1 MIYFTA
7 KHDLISSKDSYLFM
21 KFVCALPAP
30 VFMTG
35 DGIAWNGGC
44 FYIISAKNKTKVL
57 IFSQRLLRM
66 NKKQN
71 FMQCIPAE
79 GGLLL

>member
-7 KHDLISSKDSYLFM
+7 KYDLISSKDSYLFM
-21 KFVCALPAP
+21 KFVCAPPAAKVLFFNLP
-30 VFMTG
+30 
-35 DGIAWNGGC
+35 
-44 FYIISAKNKTKVL
+44 AKNKTKVL
-57 IFSQRLLRM
+57 IFSLPMLRM

-71 FMQCIPAE
+71 FMQYIPAE

>member
-7 KHDLISSKDSYLFM
+7 KYDLISSKDSYLFM
-21 KFVCALPAP
+21 KFMCALPAAKVP
-30 VFMTG
+30 FF
-35 DGIAWNGGC
+35 NLP
-44 FYIISAKNKTKVL
+44 AKNKTKVL
-57 IFSQRLLRM
+57 IFSRPMLRM

>member
-1 MIYFTA
+1 
-7 KHDLISSKDSYLFM
+7 M

-30 VFMTG
+30 KVLFF
-35 DGIAWNGGC
+35 NLP
-44 FYIISAKNKTKVL
+44 AKNKTKVL

-71 FMQCIPAE
+71 FMQYIPAE

>member
-1 MIYFTA
+1 
-7 KHDLISSKDSYLFM
+7 M

-30 VFMTG
+30 KVLFF
-35 DGIAWNGGC
+35 NLPV
-44 FYIISAKNKTKVL
+44 KNKTKVL

-71 FMQCIPAE
+71 FMQCISAE

>member
-30 VFMTG
+30 KVLFF
-35 DGIAWNGGC
+35 NLP
-44 FYIISAKNKTKVL
+44 AKNKTKVL

>member
-1 MIYFTA
+1 
-7 KHDLISSKDSYLFM
+7 M
-21 KFVCALPAP
+21 KFVCALPAAKVLFFNLP
-30 VFMTG
+30 T
-35 DGIAWNGGC
+35 
-44 FYIISAKNKTKVL
+44 KNKTKVL

>member
-7 KHDLISSKDSYLFM
+7 KCDLISSKDSYLFM
-21 KFVCALPAP
+21 KFVCALPAAKML
-30 VFMTG
+30 FFKIT
-35 DGIAWNGGC
+35 
-44 FYIISAKNKTKVL
+44 AKNKTKVL
-57 IFSQRLLRM
+57 IFSRPMLRM

-79 GGLLL
+79 GGLL